1 MKSKPS
7 REPTPEEIEELTAFL
22 PILYKPGFFPIE
34 KWEGGKQPNGT
45 ISLPYPK
52 YVPLVEEFFR
62 TASQDQWL
70 DYNYLPEN
78 ALLKIQ
84 SQNFIQSASLPDV
97 KSMLTFCL
105 RGERFSD
112 GHWGEMIEKG
122 IIRALLERLVV
133 IGSEKNEKP

>member
-1 MKSKPS
+1 MKLNPS

-22 PILYKPGFFPIE
+22 PILYAPGFNCIE
-34 KWEGGKQPNGT
+34 KWEGGKQPDGT

-52 YVPLVEEFFR
+52 YAPLVEEFFR
-62 TASQDQWL
+62 TVSQDKWL
-70 DYNYLPEN
+70 DYNYLPEKIQQ
-78 ALLKIQ
+78 KIQ

-133 IGSEKNEKP
+133 IRSEKK

>member
-1 MKSKPS
+1 MKLNPS

-22 PILYKPGFFPIE
+22 PILYAPGFNCIE
-34 KWEGGKQPNGT
+34 KWEGGKQPDGT

-52 YVPLVEEFFR
+52 YAPLVEEFFR
-62 TASQDQWL
+62 TVSQDKWL
-70 DYNYLPEN
+70 DYNYLPEKVQQ
-78 ALLKIQ
+78 KIQ

-133 IGSEKNEKP
+133 IRSEKK